1 MYDNRGNYGPAVRAR
16 QLKDPSATAVH
27 AEAQKRNRKLRGT
40 NMTREQHL
48 KTRNI
53 SFAPLGFTVAGV
65 AGATWSS
72 ILKKISD
79 HAASRKGH
87 NAQYFR
93 RRWTVRLAMTLAKRG
108 AAAALRR
115 ARAAHRELPA
125 SVEDCDILGAQATEA
140 VLTVDEDYEPLP
152 LPT

>member
-1 MYDNRGNYGPAVRAR
+1 MSGLRQGVISVSQQKSIRAV
-16 QLKDPSATAVH
+16 
-27 AEAQKRNRKLRGT
+27 
-40 NMTREQHL
+40 
-48 KTRNI
+48 

-140 VLTVDEDYEPLP
+140 VLTVDEDYHPLP